1 MASGDTLLTFHPYN
15 NEPTATVYATLDARN
30 QHVVLDFDATTD
42 ESAVFSGVMPQ
53 HYAGTTGVTVYLH
66 WSASSATSGDTVW
79 EASFESVGT
88 AQDVDSDGFAAVN
101 YVADTCDGTSGVL
114 EVASIAFTDG
124 ADMDSVAVGEKFR
137 LKISRDAD
145 STNATDDMAGDA
157 ELHMVE
163 IRET

>member
-1 MASGDTLLTFHPYN
+1 MASGDTLLIFHPYN
-15 NEPTATVYATLDARN
+15 NEPPAASYATLDTRN
-30 QHVVLDFDATTD
+30 QHVVLDFDAAAD
-42 ESAVFSGVMPQ
+42 ENALFSAVMPQ

-79 EASFESVGT
+79 MVAFERVGT
-88 AQDVDSDGFAAVN
+88 ALDVDADSFAAIQ

-114 EVASIAFTDG
+114 EIASLAFTDG
-124 ADMDSVAVGEKFR
+124 AQIDSVAVGEKFR
-137 LKISRDAD
+137 LKVSRDAD
-145 STNATDDMAGDA
+145 GTNATDDMAGDA